1 MVTATPS
8 AAASCSG
15 GTLTFVAHEDDDLI
29 FINPDIVTDIRA
41 GRCVKTVFLTA
52 GEAGTPYPD
61 ALIRENAPEAA
72 YAQMAGVAD
81 NWTTTGDD
89 GVPGR
94 NISTRV
100 LVGRSNVSIAFLRLP
115 DGFPSGSGSSTY
127 SGQSLLKLWTGA
139 IASMRTV
146 DNSETYSRSTLISVL
161 TTLMTDVRPSIIRT
175 QDYVSPVTDADH
187 SDHLIT
193 GELVLAANS
202 GYTTRHTL
210 MAYEGYATAS
220 LPANVSGSDLAL
232 KQAALAAASAFDSG
246 ADDPWVAS
254 MVPKRYV
261 LDTRTTGSSV
271 NRAPVAAA
279 GVDQSVVAGVT
290 VTLSGSGSSDPD
302 GDGLSYV
309 WTQTAGPAVSLS
321 SGSVVSPSFTAPVA
335 GSSLTFSLVV
345 SDGLLSSAADTV
357 VVTVT
362 AAPVNRAPVAAAGV
376 DQSVVTG
383 ATVTLSGSGSSDP
396 DGDVLSYAW
405 TQTAGPVVSL
415 SSRSVVSPSFTAPV
429 AGSSLTFSLVVS
441 DGSLS
446 SAADT
451 VVVTVTAAVAANMAR
466 VGATATASS
475 QNTADGQ
482 TAAKAIDGSPLGYPA
497 DYSREWV
504 TARQGAGAW
513 LQLTWSSAVTLERVV
528 LYDRPNLSDQITSG
542 TLTFSNGSSVPVG
555 ALNNDGS
562 AVTVSF
568 SSRSVTW
575 VRLTVDSVRAG
586 TSNVGLA
593 EIEAWGY
600 PG

>member
-1 MVTATPS
+1 VVTAAPA
-8 AAASCSG
+8 AAASCTG

-52 GEAGTPYPD
+52 GEAGTAYPD

-127 SGQSLLKLWTGA
+127 SGQSLLKLWNGS
-139 IASMRTV
+139 IPSMRTV
-146 DNSETYSRSTLISVL
+146 DNSETYSRSSLISVL
-161 TTLMTDVRPSIIRT
+161 TTLMTDFRPSIIRT

-193 GELVLAANS
+193 GELVLAANA

-232 KQAALAAASAFDSG
+232 KQAALAAASEFDSG

-261 LDTRTTGSSV
+261 LDTRTTGSAV
-271 NRAPVAAA
+271 NLVPVASA
-279 GVDQSVVAGVT
+279 GVDQSVVVGVT

-302 GDGLSYV
+302 GDGLSYA
-309 WTQTAGPAVSLS
+309 WTQTAGPAVTLS

-362 AAPVNRAPVAAAGV
+362 AAVA
-376 DQSVVTG
+376 TN
-383 ATVTLSGSGSSDP
+383 
-396 DGDVLSYAW
+396 
-405 TQTAGPVVSL
+405 
-415 SSRSVVSPSFTAPV
+415 V
-429 AGSSLTFSLVVS
+429 ART
-441 DGSLS
+441 
-446 SAADT
+446 
-451 VVVTVTAAVAANMAR
+451 
-466 VGATATASS
+466 GATATASS

-513 LQLTWSSAVTLERVV
+513 IQLTWSSAVTLERVV
-528 LYDRPNLSDQITSG
+528 LYDRPNLSDQVTSG

-593 EIEAWGY
+593 EFEAWGY
-600 PG
+600 AG

>member
-1 MVTATPS
+1 MLMEQSRTSSSRSGARGGIDSSRDRRPRRFLTAAVAAVTALVGAVVAATPS
-8 AAASCSG
+8 AAASCTG

-52 GEAGTPYPD
+52 GEAGTAYPE
-61 ALIRENAPEAA
+61 ALYRENAPEAA

-81 NWTTTGDD
+81 NWTNTSDD
-89 GVPGR
+89 GVSGR
-94 NISTRV
+94 TITTRV

-115 DGFPSGSGSSTY
+115 DGFPSGQGSSTY
-127 SGQSLLKLWTGA
+127 AGQSLLKLWNGSIST
-139 IASMRTV
+139 MRAV
-146 DNSETYSRSTLISVL
+146 DRSETYSRPGLLSAVTAII
-161 TTLMTDVRPSIIRT
+161 TDFRPSIIRT

-193 GELVLAANS
+193 GELVLAANA
-202 GYTTRHTL
+202 GYSTRHTL
-210 MAYEGYATAS
+210 MAYQGYATS
-220 LPANVSGSDLAL
+220 SRPANVSGNDLTL
-232 KQAALAAASAFDSG
+232 KLAALEAASEFDSG
-246 ADDPWVAS
+246 ADDPWVAT

-261 LDTRTTGSSV
+261 LDTRTTGSTA
-271 NRAPVAAA
+271 NRAPVASA
-279 GVDQSVVAGVT
+279 GVDQSVVVGAT

-302 GDGLSYV
+302 GDGLSFA
-309 WTQTAGPAVSLS
+309 WTQTAGPVVSLS
-321 SGSVVSPSFTAPVA
+321 SGSVVSPSFTAPAA

-357 VVTVT
+357 VVTVH
-362 AAPVNRAPVAAAGV
+362 
-376 DQSVVTG
+376 
-383 ATVTLSGSGSSDP
+383 
-396 DGDVLSYAW
+396 
-405 TQTAGPVVSL
+405 
-415 SSRSVVSPSFTAPV
+415 
-429 AGSSLTFSLVVS
+429 
-441 DGSLS
+441 
-446 SAADT
+446 
-451 VVVTVTAAVAANMAR
+451 AAVAANLAR
-466 VGATATASS
+466 TGATATASS
-475 QNTADGQ
+475 QNTGDGQ

-513 LQLTWSSAVTLERVV
+513 IQLTWPSAVTLERVV
-528 LYDRPNLSDQITSG
+528 LFDRPNLSDQVTGG

-568 SSRSVTW
+568 GSRSVTW

-586 TSNVGLA
+586 TSNIGLA
-593 EIEAWGY
+593 EFEAWGY